1 MKRCLLLS
9 VVLLLVFPTIAGAD
23 DFPGLPLIP
32 GGKVIKKTDAL
43 MVIETDLSHDQVLE
57 FFRNVLKDAKD
68 IKIREWEEM
77 TYIEDDG
84 NRPWHSI
91 AIPRDKAG
99 KITVTI
105 KKDSWAWILSTLTL
119 RYIAVFVV
127 LMIIYLSISV
137 SGKII
142 SGAVNRAEAKKK
154 AQAT

>member
-9 VVLLLVFPTIAGAD
+9 VVLLLVIPTIAGAD

-43 MVIETDLSHDQVLE
+43 MVIEVDMSHDQVVE
-57 FFRNVLKDAKD
+57 FFKNVLKNEKD
-68 IKIREWEEM
+68 IKIREWEAM

-127 LMIIYLSISV
+127 LMIIYVAISV

-142 SGAVNRAEAKKK
+142 SGAVNRAEVKKK